1 MHASG
6 STHFET
12 AHRILRYLEG
22 TSGKDILFKKH
33 NNFQMEF
40 YANADWA
47 GSTTN
52 KRSTS
57 YCYSLLEETWL
68 HGEAKRQM
76 LWPKVVLKQSL
87 KQWRVEFV
95 KAFESKDT

>member
-1 MHASG
+1 
-6 STHFET
+6 
-12 AHRILRYLEG
+12 
-22 TSGKDILFKKH
+22 
-33 NNFQMEF
+33 MEF

-95 KAFESKDT
+95 KAFESKDTWRIGVSTKDAHSGLLRQ